1 MVLTSKGLR
10 NIHKQELQT
19 SFLLWNEPFSVA
31 PKPKAIEKK
40 YVWIT
45 VKSKDLKHVHHGSPK
60 LNYIPFI
67 IMRAKWGKKIKK
79 KKKLKN
85 SKLFIIQ
92 KLISQTL
99 TSRKTKPRRE
109 ISTNIENARQRVKAV
124 TVRWWGNYL
133 WNQRLDLLSR
143 LSFAL
148 SLSIP
153 PRHLSLF
160 HLGSGQ
166 LNPLNNLQ
174 WNLGVL

>member
-19 SFLLWNEPFSVA
+19 SFLLWNEPFSAA

-67 IMRAKWGKKIKK
+67 IMRAKWEKK
-79 KKKLKN
+79 KKKN

-99 TSRKTKPRRE
+99 TSQKTKPRRE
-109 ISTNIENARQRVKAV
+109 ISINTKSARQRVRAV
-124 TVRWWGNYL
+124 TMRWWGN
-133 WNQRLDLLSR
+133 
-143 LSFAL
+143 
-148 SLSIP
+148 
-153 PRHLSLF
+153 
-160 HLGSGQ
+160 
-166 LNPLNNLQ
+166 
-174 WNLGVL
+174 